1 MGGLQEPVSTS
12 VSVNTFTHSVTHVT
26 GEMMKGL
33 KLIILLSGLSLD
45 KIRDDWESVERAVYA
60 WLNSRHLQKV
70 TLEVYNGATNA
81 LVTRWDFEIDYT
93 YGTADEG
100 ALWADH
106 EAIRF
111 AIQKAG
117 VVASTCRYEF
127 KILAPGGADV
137 FGWSAG
143 SYRPTVGFIEHSVGT
158 TIGGNSLASTT
169 SYWRKAS

>member
-1 MGGLQEPVSTS
+1 MSTS
-12 VSVNTFTHSVTHVT
+12 VSVNTYTHSVTHVT

-45 KIRDDWESVERAVYA
+45 KIRNDWESVERAVYA
-60 WLNSRHLQKV
+60 WLSSRHLQKL
-70 TLEVYNGATNA
+70 TLEVYNGTTSA
-81 LVTRWDFEIDYT
+81 LVTRWDFDIDYT
-93 YGTADEG
+93 YGAGEEG
-100 ALWADH
+100 SLWADH

-111 AIQKAG
+111 AIAKAG

-137 FGWSAG
+137 SGWSAG
-143 SYRPTVGFIEHSVGT
+143 SYRSTSGFTQHSVGT
-158 TIGGNSLASTT
+158 TVGANSLASTT